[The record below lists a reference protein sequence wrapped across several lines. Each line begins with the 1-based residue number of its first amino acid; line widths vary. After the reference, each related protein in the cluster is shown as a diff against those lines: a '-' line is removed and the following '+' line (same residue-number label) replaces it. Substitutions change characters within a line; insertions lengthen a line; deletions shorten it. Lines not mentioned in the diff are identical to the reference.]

1 MAELKSALCFI
12 FCVCTHLIFVSVQKR
27 QKRTWPRKIFSRI
40 DLTLGV
46 RSCLKTKSRLSSNW
60 RYPLWQQDALWSFQA
75 TDCFCG
81 TNSLLLY
88 LCMIFFT
95 CPKPPYSKKYTV
107 SSIIKVCGFV
117 NCSRVLARLCSAW
130 SQHNSLT
137 ANLSLPNGTSL
148 NLHKEKVQ

>member
-12 FCVCTHLIFVSVQKR
+12 FCVFTHLIFVSVQKR
-27 QKRTWPRKIFSRI
+27 QKRTWPRKIFSRF
-40 DLTLGV
+40 DLTLGGH
-46 RSCLKTKSRLSSNW
+46 SCLKTKSRLSSNW
-60 RYPLWQQDALWSFQA
+60 RYPLWQQDALWSFHA

-107 SSIIKVCGFV
+107 SSISKVCGFV